1 MIMKNLSI
9 ILIVALS
16 VAMSALAS
24 KASEAESSVSLSVP
38 PASNVDID
46 GNEKFDALTDGLL
59 ILRSMFGLTGDSLTS
74 SAVADDALYKS
85 AEEIESRITSLGV
98 RIDVDNNG
106 RVDALTDGL
115 IILRYLFGLSGD
127 TLTNGVLAS
136 DAERVTIE
144 DIESHMERLSSFN
157 QAPIFTSGA
166 IFSVAENQLS
176 IGTVSAT
183 DLDSESITFTVSGTE
198 FAMTS
203 AGVLSFKVA
212 PDYETKATYTA
223 TVTASDGTNTATQD
237 ITVSVTDANDT
248 APVFTSGA
256 TFSAAE
262 NQLSIGTVSATD
274 VDSEFVG
281 FTVAGSELAGT
292 SAGVLSFKVAPDYE
306 TKATYTA
313 TVTASDGT
321 NTATQSIIISLID
334 VFEGWLNTWYG
345 TKTPSF
351 LASPPESYTIFDP
364 SDNLNI
370 NGQLEGLNHEPT
382 DAPGAGKLIFN
393 RVYRAFKHG
402 LQWGEQF
409 GIFGSWLGSYGAN
422 SIEGGLWAN
431 PKTAGPYYYPTLHLA
446 GVGDTYHRCSDVQ
459 MGSGMYERIIG
470 DKWLNMIQISNKV
483 LTIPGSNIAFDM
495 EQNPYDE
502 DNGIWVGW
510 GWSYLN
516 LDHPRGYKFWMS
528 FIESYDYQGP
538 INGYIPEY
546 FNWVDPEKV
555 DDGRYADKLLEYGSN
570 YGTFATKGSKANS
583 GNGNENYVNGL
594 LRIEEDLFYVPL
606 PNLPI
611 YKEREYLVAHP
622 QNVSQS
628 AMENYSASIKNNT
641 LEETLIN
648 SSNKTFESIY
658 ESTHNQLKITEQIDG
673 EEHRYMVVPSYQIG
687 FENNL
692 GYVQWDFSDEATK
705 QTQIDQNGYGY
716 VRKLDAKWVV
726 EDGASDDYKN
736 HPNQYQTEL
745 VDAPDDIIR
754 APKKS
759 HKFFSY
765 KERDTSNE
773 EFSNWEI
780 GSRTRYE
787 KTLQNGATVTYVWFK
802 FIEQPAMLSAK
813 QNHPETYTDEYLN
826 NLQAY
831 IERFHTLINSNSKQN
846 PSKPVFINYKGA
858 NNPDNK
864 DPHLSK
870 IDAGQIADTV
880 SGFEIGYVPLVI
892 SVYHPEE
899 YSENGVGLESAPHS
913 ECNNA
918 DWTDTFHPDI

>member
-1 MIMKNLSI
+1 MKNLSI

-183 DLDSESITFTVSGTE
+183 DVDSESITFTVSGTE

-274 VDSEFVG
+274 VDSESIS
-281 FTVAGSELAGT
+281 FTVSGTELAMT

-351 LASPPESYTIFDP
+351 LASPPESYTIF
-364 SDNLNI
+364 
-370 NGQLEGLNHEPT
+370 
-382 DAPGAGKLIFN
+382 
-393 RVYRAFKHG
+393 
-402 LQWGEQF
+402 
-409 GIFGSWLGSYGAN
+409 
-422 SIEGGLWAN
+422 
-431 PKTAGPYYYPTLHLA
+431 
-446 GVGDTYHRCSDVQ
+446 
-459 MGSGMYERIIG
+459 
-470 DKWLNMIQISNKV
+470 
-483 LTIPGSNIAFDM
+483 
-495 EQNPYDE
+495 
-502 DNGIWVGW
+502 
-510 GWSYLN
+510 
-516 LDHPRGYKFWMS
+516 
-528 FIESYDYQGP
+528 
-538 INGYIPEY
+538 
-546 FNWVDPEKV
+546 
-555 DDGRYADKLLEYGSN
+555 
-570 YGTFATKGSKANS
+570 
-583 GNGNENYVNGL
+583 
-594 LRIEEDLFYVPL
+594 
-606 PNLPI
+606 
-611 YKEREYLVAHP
+611 
-622 QNVSQS
+622 
-628 AMENYSASIKNNT
+628 
-641 LEETLIN
+641 
-648 SSNKTFESIY
+648 
-658 ESTHNQLKITEQIDG
+658 
-673 EEHRYMVVPSYQIG
+673 
-687 FENNL
+687 
-692 GYVQWDFSDEATK
+692 
-705 QTQIDQNGYGY
+705 
-716 VRKLDAKWVV
+716 
-726 EDGASDDYKN
+726 
-736 HPNQYQTEL
+736 
-745 VDAPDDIIR
+745 
-754 APKKS
+754 
-759 HKFFSY
+759 
-765 KERDTSNE
+765 
-773 EFSNWEI
+773 
-780 GSRTRYE
+780 
-787 KTLQNGATVTYVWFK
+787 
-802 FIEQPAMLSAK
+802 
-813 QNHPETYTDEYLN
+813 
-826 NLQAY
+826 
-831 IERFHTLINSNSKQN
+831 
-846 PSKPVFINYKGA
+846 
-858 NNPDNK
+858 
-864 DPHLSK
+864 
-870 IDAGQIADTV
+870 
-880 SGFEIGYVPLVI
+880 
-892 SVYHPEE
+892 
-899 YSENGVGLESAPHS
+899 
-913 ECNNA
+913 
-918 DWTDTFHPDI
+918 